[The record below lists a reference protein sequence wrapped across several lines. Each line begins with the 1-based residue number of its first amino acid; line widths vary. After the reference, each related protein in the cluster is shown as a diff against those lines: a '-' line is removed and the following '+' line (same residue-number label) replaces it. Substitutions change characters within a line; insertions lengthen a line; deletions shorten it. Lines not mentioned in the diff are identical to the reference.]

1 MHLHSTRQNCFSF
14 GRHPPF
20 SCVATLTTLV
30 ASPCRRQSGQEGQC
44 APQDYTTVWRSGE
57 DDHDHHHHHP
67 GTTELLSISM
77 LKARYGA
84 QKIWASFLEILC
96 ATWGGEVKST
106 YLAQGC
112 TQLLSGGIFPWKGE
126 DREVLP
132 FFWPLGLQKLQEIL
146 NKINLWRQ
154 GSCTWDFKLM

>member
-44 APQDYTTVWRSGE
+44 APQDYRTVWRSGE

-84 QKIWASFLEILC
+84 QKIWAGFLEILC

-112 TQLLSGGIFPWKGE
+112 TQLLRVEAFSLEKVKTEKFSHSF
-126 DREVLP
+126 D
-132 FFWPLGLQKLQEIL
+132 
-146 NKINLWRQ
+146 LWAYRN
-154 GSCTWDFKLM
+154 CRRY